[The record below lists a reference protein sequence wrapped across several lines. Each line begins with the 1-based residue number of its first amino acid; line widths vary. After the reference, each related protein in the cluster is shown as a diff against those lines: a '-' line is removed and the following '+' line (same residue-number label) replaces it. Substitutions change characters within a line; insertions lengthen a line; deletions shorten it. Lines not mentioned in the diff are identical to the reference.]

1 MSVCDDCGYE
11 AKNPQGLSAHRRY
24 KHGETP
30 VSGGSMSV
38 AMERTVA
45 ELERIGRFEEVD
57 AARVQSLRT
66 MASALDSNPFNS
78 QMWRE
83 LRESLNEIVRAD
95 DDADDDLAA
104 ALAQIAGAAS
114 MGDTETA

>member
-1 MSVCDDCGYE
+1 
-11 AKNPQGLSAHRRY
+11 
-24 KHGETP
+24 
-30 VSGGSMSV
+30 
-38 AMERTVA
+38 
-45 ELERIGRFEEVD
+45 
-57 AARVQSLRT
+57 
-66 MASALDSNPFNS
+66 
-78 QMWRE
+78 MWRE